1 MGRLAGAWVGSGDA
15 SSSLEARLRSSLE
28 DHGVPKVVR
37 HGPLL
42 VGAVSPAR
50 WFSSESLFCIVC
62 GRIDNGQ
69 ALARELGLDRR
80 PPDPELMLAVY
91 RSWGEEALTRL
102 RGAFTV
108 LLWDREAAH
117 GILAVDQL
125 GSASLF
131 YAEGNGSLA
140 FASEPRVLLRVL
152 PRRPGPDPIA
162 AAQWLV
168 QSSLQ
173 PGRTLF
179 DGIRRL
185 RGGHLVRMLR
195 TTWSVQEYWRPRY
208 AGTLQSS
215 SHELVAELR
224 SAIETGVRRRLSEE
238 GPSGVLVSGGMDSST
253 VVATAAKLAARQDLL
268 AYSIVFPE
276 HETMDESPL
285 IELLTDRLGVR
296 SIRVPVRGG
305 SPLAELANFVG
316 RFDLPYHSPNLIIS
330 VPVMRVARDDG
341 VSVLLDGEGGD
352 ELFGLSRYLFADLL
366 RRARVLSAVRLSKRI
381 PGLPQD
387 RRVHRIVLREW
398 GLKGGLPYAFHRLA
412 RRLHEPRHYTPPWLT
427 PQSARFYVETDDS
440 WDWKQLAGPC
450 WWTSL
455 AYRLTT
461 GREARGHDSLR
472 QLADYAGVESRH
484 PFLDDLDLIELA
496 LRIPPELVFDPTF
509 DRPLLREAVRG
520 LVPDDIRLRA
530 EKTDLT
536 DLWLESLKRV
546 DWPMVM
552 RLLGSGT
559 PEVGAFIEV
568 PVMRKTLLEASESR
582 RKGGWGLAVWRLLAL
597 ECWLR
602 HESDPSFAGRLLE
615 ELNERPEVP
624 H

>member
-1 MGRLAGAWVGSGDA
+1 VGELAGVWVGTGKA
-15 SSSLEARLRSSLE
+15 STSLEVRLRSSLE
-28 DHGVPKVVR
+28 GHGVPKIAR
-37 HGPLL
+37 HGPLV
-42 VGAVSPAR
+42 VGSVSPAR
-50 WFSSESLFCIVC
+50 WFNSESLFCMVC

-69 ALARELGLDRR
+69 ALAHELGLERS
-80 PPDPELMLAVY
+80 PPDPELVLAAH
-91 RSWGEEALTRL
+91 RSWGEEVFTRL

-108 LLWDREAAH
+108 LLWDKEAVQ

-125 GSASLF
+125 ASESLF

-140 FASEPRVLLRVL
+140 FASEARDLLRVL
-152 PRRPGPDPIA
+152 PRRPGPDRVA

-168 QSSLQ
+168 KSSLQ

-185 RGGHLVRMLR
+185 RGGHLVRLHR
-195 TTWSVQEYWRPRY
+195 TTWSLREYWRPNY
-208 AGTLQSS
+208 AGTLRSS
-215 SHELVAELR
+215 SDDLVAELR
-224 SAIETGVRRRLSEE
+224 SAIETSVRRRLSDE

-253 VVATAAKLAARQDLL
+253 VVATAAKLAARQDVM

-285 IELLTDRLGVR
+285 IELLTSRLAVR
-296 SIRVPVRGG
+296 SSRIPVRGG

-316 RFDLPYHSPNLIIS
+316 RFELPYHSPNLIIS

-352 ELFGLSRYLFADLL
+352 ELFGFSPYLITDRL
-366 RRARVLSAVRLSKRI
+366 RRARVLSAARLSKRI
-381 PGLPQD
+381 PGLPHD
-387 RRVHRIVLREW
+387 PRLHRIVLREW

-412 RRLHEPRHYTPPWLT
+412 RRMHKPRHYTPPWLT
-427 PQSARFYVETDDS
+427 SESARLYVQTDDS
-440 WDWKQLAGPC
+440 WDWKRLTGPR
-450 WWTSL
+450 WWANL
-455 AYRLTT
+455 AYQLTT
-461 GREARGHDSLR
+461 SREARGHDSLR
-472 QLADYAGVESRH
+472 QLARYAGVDSRH

-520 LVPDDIRLRA
+520 LVPDEIRLRA

-536 DLWLESLKRV
+536 DLWVESLKRV
-546 DWPMVM
+546 DWPVVM

-568 PVMRKTLLEASESR
+568 PVMRKTLLDTSDSR
-582 RKGGWGLAVWRLLAL
+582 RKGGWGLAVWRLLSL

-602 HESDPSFAGRLLE
+602 QERDPSFADRLLE
-615 ELNERPEVP
+615 ELAQR
-624 H
+624 